1 MYTCMYHKLI
11 TLKTA
16 SLVKYDTIQIRDT
29 FLEHKHD
36 ISFVKHTS
44 LTAIETGHIILTS
57 SRREVVTLNQ
67 LTQKFQYTS

>member
-1 MYTCMYHKLI
+1 MYHKLI

-36 ISFVKHTS
+36 ISFVKHTF
-44 LTAIETGHIILTS
+44 LTAIETGHNILTS

-67 LTQKFQYTS
+67 LTQKFPYTS